1 MKAEVIKLI
10 QQITYRKA
18 KTEALTPNSTAILMF
33 DTFEKIV
40 TNTEW
45 KDAAMLKK
53 NLKQVAEILIEKD
66 KMNFV
71 VRNCSE
77 RMLHILNQS
86 CLSLKI
92 ELNEN

>member
-1 MKAEVIKLI
+1 M

-18 KTEALTPNSTAILMF
+18 KTEDLTPNSTAVLMF
-33 DTFEKIV
+33 EIFEKIV
-40 TNTEW
+40 ANTAW
-45 KDAAMLKK
+45 KDANVLKK
-53 NLKQVAEILIEKD
+53 NLKQVCEILIQKD

-71 VRNCSE
+71 VRNCAE

-86 CLSLKI
+86 CNSLKI

>member
-18 KTEALTPNSTAILMF
+18 KTEALTPNSTAVLMF

-45 KDAAMLKK
+45 KDAA
-53 NLKQVAEILIEKD
+53 
-66 KMNFV
+66 
-71 VRNCSE
+71 
-77 RMLHILNQS
+77 
-86 CLSLKI
+86 
-92 ELNEN
+92 